1 MKAAKVAYE
10 AGERSV
16 TKIRDIVVKSI
27 VAARGI
33 VQYVEVANQKNLQKC
48 NGALA
53 AEDKVVI
60 LAAAFFGKTRL
71 IDNMELN

>member
-1 MKAAKVAYE
+1 M
-10 AGERSV
+10 
-16 TKIRDIVVKSI
+16 KSI
-27 VAARGI
+27 VAARGV

-53 AEDKVVI
+53 AEDKAVI